1 MHLFLVGP
9 PGVGKSTVAPLL
21 ADLLG
26 ASAALDLDALIE
38 RREKRSC
45 REIIERDGMRHFR
58 ELEAAELERL
68 RATPAWIV
76 VSAGGGAVI
85 REASRTFM
93 RSRGLVIGLRG
104 SLDTVTR
111 GIARTMAQRAGRTP
125 PRQRAARVLR
135 ERAAAYRD
143 VDVTFDVDGSAALG
157 VARAIA
163 AWLLTARG
171 IRIDVAA
178 SRPYP
183 VLIRAGILEQ
193 VGAHLRDLGWSGR
206 AAIVCDATA
215 ARLHAPALERSLA
228 AASIATTVVR
238 VPTGEPAKSS
248 AVLRRL
254 WSDLAAAGL
263 GRDDGVVALGGGAT
277 GDLAGFASATYL
289 RGVRIA
295 QVPTTLLAMV
305 DSSIGGKTGI
315 DLPEGKN
322 LVGAFHQPDAVF
334 ADPSLLA
341 TLPRRQVSSGLAE
354 IVKSALLV
362 DRPAVKQTA
371 ADIARVL
378 EGDLGPTVALVALA
392 DEVKA
397 GVVGRDER
405 ESGLR
410 ELLNFGHTMG
420 HAYEAA
426 SAYRAT
432 HGEAVAIGMVFATAL
447 AEALGLAPASLRVQ
461 LERMLESAG
470 LPRRTRIPAAAWR
483 FLSVDKKA
491 RAGRTRWILP
501 RRIGL
506 FSEVTDVDARA
517 LRRAAAVVEGRA

>member
-9 PGVGKSTVAPLL
+9 PGVGKSTVGPLL
-21 ADLLG
+21 SELLG
-26 ASAALDLDALIE
+26 AAGALDLDALIE
-38 RREKRSC
+38 RRAKRTC
-45 REIIERDGMRHFR
+45 REIIERDGMPRFR
-58 ELEAAELERL
+58 EIEAAELERL
-68 RATPAWIV
+68 AATPAWIV
-76 VSAGGGAVI
+76 VSAGGGTVV
-85 REASRTFM
+85 REASRAFM
-93 RSRGLVIGLRG
+93 RSRGIIIGLRG

-111 GIARTMAQRAGRTP
+111 GIARTMAYRAGTKP
-125 PRQRAARVLR
+125 PRERAEQVLR

-143 VDVTFDVDGSAALG
+143 VDVTFDVDGSAPVA

-183 VLIRAGILEQ
+183 VLIRAGLLEH
-193 VGAHLRDLGWSGR
+193 VGAHLRDLGWRGR

-215 ARLHAPALERSLA
+215 ARLHAPALERSLD
-228 AASIATTVVR
+228 AASISPTLVR
-238 VPTGEPAKSS
+238 VPTGERAKSP

-263 GRDDGVVALGGGAT
+263 GRDGGVVALGGGAT
-277 GDLAGFASATYL
+277 GDLAGFAAATYL
-289 RGVRIA
+289 RGVRVA

-341 TLPRRQVSSGLAE
+341 TLPRRQLSSGLAE
-354 IVKSALLV
+354 IVKSAFLA
-362 DRPAVKQTA
+362 DRPAVKEA
-371 ADIARVL
+371 AGDIARTL
-378 EGDLGPTVALVALA
+378 SGDLGPTVALVALA

-397 GVVGRDER
+397 GIVGRDER

-447 AEALGLAPASLRVQ
+447 AEVLGLAPESLRDQ

-470 LPRRTRIPAAAWR
+470 LPRRARIPAAAWR
-483 FLSVDKKA
+483 FLSVDKKS
-491 RAGRTRWILP
+491 RADRVRWILP
-501 RRIGL
+501 RRVGR
-506 FSEVTDVDARA
+506 FSEVTDVDRSA
-517 LRRAAAVVEGRA
+517 LRRAAAVVEGKA